1 MMRLPAGATGFF
13 ETGTFREPIQ
23 RGGFLQAGLSAGPG
37 EPVHRG
43 RNYGKN
49 FYATKIISE

>member
-23 RGGFLQAGLSAGPG
+23 RGEFLQLVYQLA
-37 EPVHRG
+37 
-43 RNYGKN
+43 
-49 FYATKIISE
+49 

>member
-23 RGGFLQAGLSAGPG
+23 RGDSYKLVYQLVRESRCTVG
-37 EPVHRG
+37 EIM
-43 RNYGKN
+43 GKN